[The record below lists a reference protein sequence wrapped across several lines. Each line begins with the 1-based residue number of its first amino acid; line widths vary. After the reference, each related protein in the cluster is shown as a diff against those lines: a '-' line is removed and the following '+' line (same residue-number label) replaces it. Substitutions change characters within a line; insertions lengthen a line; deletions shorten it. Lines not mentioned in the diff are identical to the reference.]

1 MKLPIALAPLF
12 KRLSLLILGSGL
24 GCCPFAFAQ
33 SDAGLIGKRY
43 IRVDGAMEQAR
54 QEDIGNGYG
63 FGGGVNLPLLENWDL
78 GLSASYLHY
87 SDFDF
92 KDRRLDANLRGH
104 LRADDFTPF
113 ADLLLGYSAQSS
125 AVGGVKYT
133 NHDGQVGLG
142 LGAEVPISPAT
153 ALQGRV
159 AYWRW
164 FDQQN
169 GHYWTYTLGANH
181 WFTPKLN
188 VAAEVVW
195 LDSETV
201 TFRLSSSV
209 RF

>member
-1 MKLPIALAPLF
+1 
-12 KRLSLLILGSGL
+12 
-24 GCCPFAFAQ
+24 
-33 SDAGLIGKRY
+33 
-43 IRVDGAMEQAR
+43 VEGAMEHVR
-54 QEDIGNGYG
+54 EGDIGNGYG
-63 FGGGVNLPLLENWDL
+63 FGGGVNLPLQENWDF
-78 GLSASYLHY
+78 GVGASYLHY

-133 NHDGQVGLG
+133 NHDGQVGFG
-142 LGAEVPISPAT
+142 IGAEIPVGPAT

-169 GHYWTYTLGANH
+169 GHYWTYALGANH

-188 VAAEVVW
+188 VAVEVVG

-201 TFRLSSSV
+201 TFRISSSV